1 MEKAKEKG
9 VISFERPLMPECN
22 GCIWYESKD
31 KSRDCINRNKMVCKL
46 YIEKLFED
54 LKAGTR

>member
-1 MEKAKEKG
+1 MEKSNEKK

-22 GCIWYESKD
+22 GCIWYEPAG
-31 KSRDCINRNKMVCKL
+31 RRRGCLNRNKMICKL

-54 LKAGTR
+54 LKA